1 MKIKDLPERLK
12 DLAIMYMNEQGHT
25 LTDDST
31 VRDIYWSKTPYSTLF
46 CTLDLYFHG
55 GVTSVSKD
63 ALQQLRTI
71 YPNDMEFGA
80 VVAKLFLL

>member
-12 DLAIMYMNEQGHT
+12 DLAIVYMNGQGHT

-31 VRDIYWSKTPYSTLF
+31 VRDIYWSKTLYSTLF

-55 GVTSVSKD
+55 GVTSVSKE

-71 YPNDMEFGA
+71 YPNDQEFGE
-80 VVAKLFLL
+80 VVAKLFLS

>member
-12 DLAIMYMNEQGHT
+12 DLAIMYMNDQGEKIT
-25 LTDDST
+25 EDST
-31 VRDIYWSKTPYSTLF
+31 VMDISWHKTPISDLWVHI
-46 CTLDLYFHG
+46 DLY
-55 GVTSVSKD
+55 SKKQIESINKES
-63 ALQQLRTI
+63 LQQLRII

>member
-1 MKIKDLPERLK
+1 MKISDLPQRLK
-12 DLAIMYMNEQGHT
+12 ELAIMYLNKQGHT

-55 GVTSVSKD
+55 GITGVDKEAID
-63 ALQQLRTI
+63 QLRTI
-71 YPNDMEFGA
+71 YPNDQEFGA
-80 VVAKLFLL
+80 VVAKLFLS